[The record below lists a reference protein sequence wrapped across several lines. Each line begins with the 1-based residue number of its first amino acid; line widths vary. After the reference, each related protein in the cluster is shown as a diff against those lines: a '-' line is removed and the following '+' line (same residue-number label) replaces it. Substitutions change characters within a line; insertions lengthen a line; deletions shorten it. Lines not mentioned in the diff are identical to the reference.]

1 MKKTSCFIV
10 VPVMCLMIAGTVSCM
25 MDYADSFES
34 VNGHV
39 VVLTDPD
46 GTGDKFDDFLDNPF
60 IDTEVEN
67 VSTFSVD
74 ADGAAYAYMR
84 RMVNQGF
91 RPTRAAVRIE
101 EYLNYFTFDYPDPAG
116 GKDVAINAEV
126 GACPWQPEHKLLR
139 LGIKG
144 RDIYQGKHPKSN
156 YVFLLDISGS
166 MATKDKLPL
175 LQEGMKTMI
184 DYLDP
189 DDRISIVTYAS
200 GEKKVLESTP
210 VREASKIK
218 KAIGKLVASGSTAG
232 HSGMRMAYEECLANY
247 IEGGNNRV
255 IMGTDGDF
263 NVGETSTD
271 AILELAE
278 NYAAKGIYLTVC
290 GFGTGNLNDGMMEK
304 VSNAGNG
311 TYEYID
317 SEDELTK
324 VFVIER
330 NKFIS
335 VANDVKNQVTFDK
348 EMVKSYRLIGYE
360 NRVLGKEDFDN
371 DKKDAGEIGAGHTM
385 TALYEIVP
393 VGVAV
398 PGGKVD
404 ALKYQKQTSVASPE
418 LLTVKLRYKDPNGSK
433 SKLIE
438 TPVVAEAITGKNGP
452 SEDYRFAAAVA
463 ECALVLEDSKF
474 KGAASLKAVIKRAK
488 GAKGADENGY
498 RAEFIR
504 LVETADLLNA
514 KR

>member
-1 MKKTSCFIV
+1 M

-175 LQEGMKTMI
+175 LQEGMKMMI

-330 NKFIS
+330 NKFTS

-371 DKKDAGEIGAGHTM
+371 DKKDAGEIGASQTI

-393 VGVAV
+393 AEGFAKS
-398 PGGKVD
+398 KVI
-404 ALKYQKQTSVASPE
+404 AKYD
-418 LLTVKLRYKDPNGSK
+418 LRYKEALGDASIPLTMDIAVSDPDGS
-433 SKLIE
+433 SANLDLAAGIAAYGMMLRQTRYQGSSSFAMAHELVSRSIRNSAGFDPYQLQLRENLLELIDK
-438 TPVVAEAITGKNGP
+438 ADRIKY
-452 SEDYRFAAAVA
+452 ED
-463 ECALVLEDSKF
+463 
-474 KGAASLKAVIKRAK
+474 
-488 GAKGADENGY
+488 
-498 RAEFIR
+498 
-504 LVETADLLNA
+504 
-514 KR
+514 

>member
-1 MKKTSCFIV
+1 M

-84 RMVNQGF
+84 RMVTQGF

-101 EYLNYFTFDYPDPAG
+101 EYLNYFTFDYPDPAD

-175 LQEGMKTMI
+175 LQEGMKAMI

-290 GFGTGNLNDGMMEK
+290 GFGTGNLNDSMMEK

-330 NKFIS
+330 NKFTS

-371 DKKDAGEIGAGHTM
+371 DKKDAGEIGASQTI

-393 VGVAV
+393 AEGFAKS
-398 PGGKVD
+398 KVI
-404 ALKYQKQTSVASPE
+404 AKYD
-418 LLTVKLRYKDPNGSK
+418 LRYKEALGDASIPLTMDIAVSDPDGS
-433 SKLIE
+433 SANLDLAAGIAAYGMMLRQTRYQGSSSFAMAHELVSRSIRNSAGFDPYQLQLRENLLELIDK
-438 TPVVAEAITGKNGP
+438 ADRIKY
-452 SEDYRFAAAVA
+452 ED
-463 ECALVLEDSKF
+463 
-474 KGAASLKAVIKRAK
+474 
-488 GAKGADENGY
+488 
-498 RAEFIR
+498 
-504 LVETADLLNA
+504 
-514 KR
+514 

>member
-1 MKKTSCFIV
+1 M

-46 GTGDKFDDFLDNPF
+46 GTGDKFEDFLDNPF

-101 EYLNYFTFDYPDPAG
+101 EYLNYFTFDYPDPAD

-175 LQEGMKTMI
+175 LQEGMKAMI

-371 DKKDAGEIGAGHTM
+371 DKKDAGEIGASQTI

-393 VGVAV
+393 AEGFAKS
-398 PGGKVD
+398 KVI
-404 ALKYQKQTSVASPE
+404 AKYD
-418 LLTVKLRYKDPNGSK
+418 LRYKEALGDASIPLTMDIAVSDPDGS
-433 SKLIE
+433 SANLDLAAGIAAYGMMLRQTRYQGSSSFAMAHELVSRSIRNSSGFDPYQLQLRENLLELIDK
-438 TPVVAEAITGKNGP
+438 ADRIKY
-452 SEDYRFAAAVA
+452 ED
-463 ECALVLEDSKF
+463 
-474 KGAASLKAVIKRAK
+474 
-488 GAKGADENGY
+488 
-498 RAEFIR
+498 
-504 LVETADLLNA
+504 
-514 KR
+514 

>member
-1 MKKTSCFIV
+1 M

-84 RMVNQGF
+84 RMVSQGF

-175 LQEGMKTMI
+175 LQEGMKAMI

-330 NKFIS
+330 NKFTS

-371 DKKDAGEIGAGHTM
+371 DKKDAGEIGASQTI

-393 VGVAV
+393 AEGFAKS
-398 PGGKVD
+398 KVI
-404 ALKYQKQTSVASPE
+404 AKYD
-418 LLTVKLRYKDPNGSK
+418 LRYKEALGDASIPLTMDIAVSDPDGS
-433 SKLIE
+433 SANLDLAAGIAAYGMMLRQTRYQGSSSFAMAHELVSRSIRNSAGFDPYQLQLRENLLELIDK
-438 TPVVAEAITGKNGP
+438 ADRIKY
-452 SEDYRFAAAVA
+452 ED
-463 ECALVLEDSKF
+463 
-474 KGAASLKAVIKRAK
+474 
-488 GAKGADENGY
+488 
-498 RAEFIR
+498 
-504 LVETADLLNA
+504 
-514 KR
+514 

>member
-1 MKKTSCFIV
+1 M

-46 GTGDKFDDFLDNPF
+46 GTGDKFEDFLDNPF

-175 LQEGMKTMI
+175 LQEGMKAMI
-184 DYLDP
+184 DYMDP

-371 DKKDAGEIGAGHTM
+371 DKKDAGEIGASQTI

-393 VGVAV
+393 AEGFAKS
-398 PGGKVD
+398 KVI
-404 ALKYQKQTSVASPE
+404 AKYD
-418 LLTVKLRYKDPNGSK
+418 LRYKEALGDASIPLTMDIAVSDPDGS
-433 SKLIE
+433 SANLDLAAGIAAYGMMLRQTRYQGSSSFAMAHELVSRSIRNSAGFDPYQLQLRENLLELIDK
-438 TPVVAEAITGKNGP
+438 AERIKY
-452 SEDYRFAAAVA
+452 ED
-463 ECALVLEDSKF
+463 
-474 KGAASLKAVIKRAK
+474 
-488 GAKGADENGY
+488 
-498 RAEFIR
+498 
-504 LVETADLLNA
+504 
-514 KR
+514 

>member
-1 MKKTSCFIV
+1 M

-84 RMVNQGF
+84 RMVSQGF

-101 EYLNYFTFDYPDPAG
+101 EYLNYFTFDYPDPAD

-175 LQEGMKTMI
+175 LQEGMKAMI

-330 NKFIS
+330 NKFTS

-371 DKKDAGEIGAGHTM
+371 DKKDAGEIGASQTI

-393 VGVAV
+393 AEGFAKS
-398 PGGKVD
+398 KVI
-404 ALKYQKQTSVASPE
+404 AKYD
-418 LLTVKLRYKDPNGSK
+418 LRYKEALGDASIPLTMDIAVSDPDGS
-433 SKLIE
+433 SANLDLAAGIAAYGMMLRQTRYQGSSSFAMAHELVSRSIRNSAGFDPYQLQLRENLLELIDK
-438 TPVVAEAITGKNGP
+438 ADRIKY
-452 SEDYRFAAAVA
+452 ED
-463 ECALVLEDSKF
+463 
-474 KGAASLKAVIKRAK
+474 
-488 GAKGADENGY
+488 
-498 RAEFIR
+498 
-504 LVETADLLNA
+504 
-514 KR
+514 

>member
-1 MKKTSCFIV
+1 MKKTSCFIM

-175 LQEGMKTMI
+175 LQEGMKAMI

-290 GFGTGNLNDGMMEK
+290 GFGTGNLNDSMMER

-330 NKFIS
+330 NKFTS

-371 DKKDAGEIGAGHTM
+371 DKKDAGEIGASQTI

-393 VGVAV
+393 AEGFAKS
-398 PGGKVD
+398 KVI
-404 ALKYQKQTSVASPE
+404 AKYD
-418 LLTVKLRYKDPNGSK
+418 LRYKEALGDASIPLTMDIAVSDPDGS
-433 SKLIE
+433 SANLDLAAGIAAYGMMLRQTRYQGSSSFAMAHELVSRSIRNSAGFDPYQLQLRENLLELIDK
-438 TPVVAEAITGKNGP
+438 ADRIKY
-452 SEDYRFAAAVA
+452 ED
-463 ECALVLEDSKF
+463 
-474 KGAASLKAVIKRAK
+474 
-488 GAKGADENGY
+488 
-498 RAEFIR
+498 
-504 LVETADLLNA
+504 
-514 KR
+514 

>member
-1 MKKTSCFIV
+1 MKKTSCFIM

-101 EYLNYFTFDYPDPAG
+101 EYLNYFTFDYPDPAD

-371 DKKDAGEIGAGHTM
+371 DKKDAGEIGASQTI

-393 VGVAV
+393 TERFAES
-398 PGGKVD
+398 KVI
-404 ALKYQKQTSVASPE
+404 AKYD
-418 LLTVKLRYKDPNGSK
+418 LRYKEALGDASIPLSMDIAVSDPDGS
-433 SKLIE
+433 SANLDLAAGIAAYGMMLRQTRYQGSSSFAMAHELVSRSIRNSAGFDPYQLQLRENLLELIDK
-438 TPVVAEAITGKNGP
+438 ADRIKY
-452 SEDYRFAAAVA
+452 ED
-463 ECALVLEDSKF
+463 
-474 KGAASLKAVIKRAK
+474 
-488 GAKGADENGY
+488 
-498 RAEFIR
+498 
-504 LVETADLLNA
+504 
-514 KR
+514 

>member
-1 MKKTSCFIV
+1 M

-25 MDYADSFES
+25 MDYADNFELA
-34 VNGHV
+34 NGHV

-101 EYLNYFTFDYPDPAG
+101 EYLNYFTFDYPDPAD

-175 LQEGMKTMI
+175 LQEGMKMMI

-371 DKKDAGEIGAGHTM
+371 DKKDAGEIGASQTI

-393 VGVAV
+393 AEGFAKS
-398 PGGKVD
+398 KVI
-404 ALKYQKQTSVASPE
+404 AKYD
-418 LLTVKLRYKDPNGSK
+418 LRYKEALGDASIPLTMDIAVSDPDGS
-433 SKLIE
+433 SANLDLAAGIAAYGMMLRQTRYQGSSSFAMAHELVSRSIRNSAGFDPYQLQLRENLLELIDK
-438 TPVVAEAITGKNGP
+438 ADRIKY
-452 SEDYRFAAAVA
+452 ED
-463 ECALVLEDSKF
+463 
-474 KGAASLKAVIKRAK
+474 
-488 GAKGADENGY
+488 
-498 RAEFIR
+498 
-504 LVETADLLNA
+504 
-514 KR
+514 

>member
-1 MKKTSCFIV
+1 M

-101 EYLNYFTFDYPDPAG
+101 EYLNYFTFDYPDPAD

-175 LQEGMKTMI
+175 LQEGMKAMI

-371 DKKDAGEIGAGHTM
+371 DKKDAGEIGASQTI

-393 VGVAV
+393 AEGFAKS
-398 PGGKVD
+398 KVI
-404 ALKYQKQTSVASPE
+404 AKYD
-418 LLTVKLRYKDPNGSK
+418 LRYKEALGDASIPLTMDIAVSDPDGS
-433 SKLIE
+433 SANLDLAAGIAAYGMMLRQTRYQGSSSFAMAHELVSRSIRNSSGFDPYQLQLRENLLELIDK
-438 TPVVAEAITGKNGP
+438 ADRIKY
-452 SEDYRFAAAVA
+452 ED
-463 ECALVLEDSKF
+463 
-474 KGAASLKAVIKRAK
+474 
-488 GAKGADENGY
+488 
-498 RAEFIR
+498 
-504 LVETADLLNA
+504 
-514 KR
+514 

>member
-1 MKKTSCFIV
+1 M

-46 GTGDKFDDFLDNPF
+46 GTGDKFEDFLDNPF

-175 LQEGMKTMI
+175 LQEGMKAMI

-371 DKKDAGEIGAGHTM
+371 DKKDAGEIGASQTI

-393 VGVAV
+393 AEGFAKS
-398 PGGKVD
+398 KVI
-404 ALKYQKQTSVASPE
+404 AKYD
-418 LLTVKLRYKDPNGSK
+418 LRYKEALGDASIPLTMDIAVSDPDGS
-433 SKLIE
+433 SANLDLAAGIAAYGMMLRQTRYQGSSSFAMAHELVSRSIRNSAGFDPYQLQLRENLLELIDK
-438 TPVVAEAITGKNGP
+438 ADRIKY
-452 SEDYRFAAAVA
+452 ED
-463 ECALVLEDSKF
+463 
-474 KGAASLKAVIKRAK
+474 
-488 GAKGADENGY
+488 
-498 RAEFIR
+498 
-504 LVETADLLNA
+504 
-514 KR
+514 

>member
-1 MKKTSCFIV
+1 M

-25 MDYADSFES
+25 MDYADSFEN

-46 GTGDKFDDFLDNPF
+46 GTGDKFEDFLDNPF

-175 LQEGMKTMI
+175 LQEGMKAMI

-371 DKKDAGEIGAGHTM
+371 DKKDAGEIGASQTI

-393 VGVAV
+393 AEGFAKS
-398 PGGKVD
+398 KVI
-404 ALKYQKQTSVASPE
+404 AKYD
-418 LLTVKLRYKDPNGSK
+418 LRYKEALGDASIPLTMDIAVSDPDGS
-433 SKLIE
+433 SANLDLAAGIAAYGMMLRQTRYQGSSSFAMAHELVSRSIRNSAGFDPYQLQLRENLLELIDK
-438 TPVVAEAITGKNGP
+438 ADRIKY
-452 SEDYRFAAAVA
+452 ED
-463 ECALVLEDSKF
+463 
-474 KGAASLKAVIKRAK
+474 
-488 GAKGADENGY
+488 
-498 RAEFIR
+498 
-504 LVETADLLNA
+504 
-514 KR
+514 

>member
-1 MKKTSCFIV
+1 M

-84 RMVNQGF
+84 RMVSQGF

-101 EYLNYFTFDYPDPAG
+101 EYLNYFTFDYPDPAD

-175 LQEGMKTMI
+175 LQEGMKAMI

-371 DKKDAGEIGAGHTM
+371 DKKDAGEIGASQTI

-393 VGVAV
+393 AEGFAKS
-398 PGGKVD
+398 KVI
-404 ALKYQKQTSVASPE
+404 AKYD
-418 LLTVKLRYKDPNGSK
+418 LRYKEALGDASIPLTMDIAVSDPDGSSANLDLAAGIAAYGMMLRQTK
-433 SKLIE
+433 YQGSSSFAMAHELVSRSIRNSAGFDPYQLQLRENLLELIDK
-438 TPVVAEAITGKNGP
+438 ADRIKY
-452 SEDYRFAAAVA
+452 ED
-463 ECALVLEDSKF
+463 
-474 KGAASLKAVIKRAK
+474 
-488 GAKGADENGY
+488 
-498 RAEFIR
+498 
-504 LVETADLLNA
+504 
-514 KR
+514 

>member
-1 MKKTSCFIV
+1 M

-46 GTGDKFDDFLDNPF
+46 GTGDKFEDFLDNPF

-175 LQEGMKTMI
+175 LQEGMKAMI
-184 DYLDP
+184 DYMDP

-348 EMVKSYRLIGYE
+348 DMVKSYRLIGYE

-371 DKKDAGEIGAGHTM
+371 DKKDAGEIGASQTI

-393 VGVAV
+393 AEGFAKS
-398 PGGKVD
+398 KVI
-404 ALKYQKQTSVASPE
+404 AKYD
-418 LLTVKLRYKDPNGSK
+418 LRYKEALGDASIPLTMDIAVSDPDGS
-433 SKLIE
+433 SANLDLAAGIAAYGMMLRQTRYQGSSSFAMAHELVSRSIRNSAGFDPYQLQLRENLLELIDK
-438 TPVVAEAITGKNGP
+438 AERIKY
-452 SEDYRFAAAVA
+452 ED
-463 ECALVLEDSKF
+463 
-474 KGAASLKAVIKRAK
+474 
-488 GAKGADENGY
+488 
-498 RAEFIR
+498 
-504 LVETADLLNA
+504 
-514 KR
+514 

>member
-1 MKKTSCFIV
+1 M

-84 RMVNQGF
+84 RMVSQGF

-175 LQEGMKTMI
+175 LQEGMKMMI

-371 DKKDAGEIGAGHTM
+371 DKKDAGEIGASQTI

-393 VGVAV
+393 AEGFAKS
-398 PGGKVD
+398 KVI
-404 ALKYQKQTSVASPE
+404 AKYD
-418 LLTVKLRYKDPNGSK
+418 LRYKEALGDASIPLTMDIAVSDPDGS
-433 SKLIE
+433 SANLDLAAGIAAYGMMLRQTRYQGSSSFAMAHELVSRSIRNSAGFDPYQLQLRENLLELIDK
-438 TPVVAEAITGKNGP
+438 ADRIKY
-452 SEDYRFAAAVA
+452 ED
-463 ECALVLEDSKF
+463 
-474 KGAASLKAVIKRAK
+474 
-488 GAKGADENGY
+488 
-498 RAEFIR
+498 
-504 LVETADLLNA
+504 
-514 KR
+514 

>member
-1 MKKTSCFIV
+1 M

-25 MDYADSFES
+25 MDYADNFELA
-34 VNGHV
+34 NGHV

-46 GTGDKFDDFLDNPF
+46 GTGDKFEDFLDNPF

-175 LQEGMKTMI
+175 LQEGMKAMI

-263 NVGETSTD
+263 NVGETSTE

-290 GFGTGNLNDGMMEK
+290 GFGTGNLNDSMMER

-330 NKFIS
+330 NKFTS

-371 DKKDAGEIGAGHTM
+371 DKKDAGEIGASQTI

-393 VGVAV
+393 AEGFAKS
-398 PGGKVD
+398 KVI
-404 ALKYQKQTSVASPE
+404 AKYD
-418 LLTVKLRYKDPNGSK
+418 LRYKEALGDASIPLTMDIAVSDPDGS
-433 SKLIE
+433 SANLDLAAGIAAYGMMLRQTRYQGSSSFAMAHELVSRSIRNSAGFDPYQLQLRENLLELIDK
-438 TPVVAEAITGKNGP
+438 ADRIKY
-452 SEDYRFAAAVA
+452 ED
-463 ECALVLEDSKF
+463 
-474 KGAASLKAVIKRAK
+474 
-488 GAKGADENGY
+488 
-498 RAEFIR
+498 
-504 LVETADLLNA
+504 
-514 KR
+514 

>member
-1 MKKTSCFIV
+1 M

-46 GTGDKFDDFLDNPF
+46 GTGDKFEDFLDNPF

-101 EYLNYFTFDYPDPAG
+101 EYLNYFTFDYPDPVG

-175 LQEGMKTMI
+175 LQEGMKAMI

-371 DKKDAGEIGAGHTM
+371 DKKDAGEIGASQTI

-393 VGVAV
+393 AEGFAKS
-398 PGGKVD
+398 KVI
-404 ALKYQKQTSVASPE
+404 AKYD
-418 LLTVKLRYKDPNGSK
+418 LRYKEALGDASIPLTMDIAVSDPDGS
-433 SKLIE
+433 SANLDLAAGIAAYGMMLRQTRYQGSSSFAMAHELVSRSIRNSAGFDPYQLQLRENLLELIDK
-438 TPVVAEAITGKNGP
+438 ADRIKY
-452 SEDYRFAAAVA
+452 ED
-463 ECALVLEDSKF
+463 
-474 KGAASLKAVIKRAK
+474 
-488 GAKGADENGY
+488 
-498 RAEFIR
+498 
-504 LVETADLLNA
+504 
-514 KR
+514 

>member
-1 MKKTSCFIV
+1 M

-175 LQEGMKTMI
+175 LQEGMKAMI

-371 DKKDAGEIGAGHTM
+371 DKKDAGEIGASQTI

-393 VGVAV
+393 AEGFAKS
-398 PGGKVD
+398 KVI
-404 ALKYQKQTSVASPE
+404 AKYD
-418 LLTVKLRYKDPNGSK
+418 LRYKEALGDASIPLSMDIAVSDPDGS
-433 SKLIE
+433 SANLDLAAGIAAYGMMLRQTRYQGSSSFAMAHELVSRSIRNSAGFDPYQLQLRENLLELIDK
-438 TPVVAEAITGKNGP
+438 ADRIKY
-452 SEDYRFAAAVA
+452 ED
-463 ECALVLEDSKF
+463 
-474 KGAASLKAVIKRAK
+474 
-488 GAKGADENGY
+488 
-498 RAEFIR
+498 
-504 LVETADLLNA
+504 
-514 KR
+514 

>member
-1 MKKTSCFIV
+1 M

-175 LQEGMKTMI
+175 LQEGMKAMI

-263 NVGETSTD
+263 NVSETSTD

-371 DKKDAGEIGAGHTM
+371 DKKDAGEIGASQTI

-393 VGVAV
+393 AEGFAKS
-398 PGGKVD
+398 KVI
-404 ALKYQKQTSVASPE
+404 AKYD
-418 LLTVKLRYKDPNGSK
+418 LRYKEALGDASIPLTMDIAVSDPDGS
-433 SKLIE
+433 SANLDLAAGIAAYGMMLRQTRYQGSSSFAMAHELVSRSIRNSAGFDPYQLQLRENLLELIDK
-438 TPVVAEAITGKNGP
+438 ADRIKY
-452 SEDYRFAAAVA
+452 ED
-463 ECALVLEDSKF
+463 
-474 KGAASLKAVIKRAK
+474 
-488 GAKGADENGY
+488 
-498 RAEFIR
+498 
-504 LVETADLLNA
+504 
-514 KR
+514 

>member
-1 MKKTSCFIV
+1 M

-175 LQEGMKTMI
+175 LQEGMKAMI

-348 EMVKSYRLIGYE
+348 DMVKSYRLIGYE

-371 DKKDAGEIGAGHTM
+371 DKKDAGEIGASQTI

-393 VGVAV
+393 AEGFAKS
-398 PGGKVD
+398 KVI
-404 ALKYQKQTSVASPE
+404 AKYD
-418 LLTVKLRYKDPNGSK
+418 LRYKEALGDASIPLTMDIAVSDPDGS
-433 SKLIE
+433 SANLDLAAGIAAYGMMLRQTRYQGSSSFAMAHELVSRSIRNSSGFDPYQLQLRENLLELIDK
-438 TPVVAEAITGKNGP
+438 ADRIKY
-452 SEDYRFAAAVA
+452 ED
-463 ECALVLEDSKF
+463 
-474 KGAASLKAVIKRAK
+474 
-488 GAKGADENGY
+488 
-498 RAEFIR
+498 
-504 LVETADLLNA
+504 
-514 KR
+514 

>member
-1 MKKTSCFIV
+1 M

-46 GTGDKFDDFLDNPF
+46 GTGDKFEDFLDNPF

-175 LQEGMKTMI
+175 LQAGMKAMI

-348 EMVKSYRLIGYE
+348 DMVKSYRLIGYE

-371 DKKDAGEIGAGHTM
+371 DKKDAGEIGASQTI

-393 VGVAV
+393 AEGFAKS
-398 PGGKVD
+398 KVI
-404 ALKYQKQTSVASPE
+404 AKYD
-418 LLTVKLRYKDPNGSK
+418 LRYKEALGDASIPLSMDIAVSDPDGS
-433 SKLIE
+433 SANLDLAAGIAAYGMILRQTRYQGSSSFAMAHELVSRSIRNSAGFDPYQLQLRENLLELIDK
-438 TPVVAEAITGKNGP
+438 AERIKY
-452 SEDYRFAAAVA
+452 ED
-463 ECALVLEDSKF
+463 
-474 KGAASLKAVIKRAK
+474 
-488 GAKGADENGY
+488 
-498 RAEFIR
+498 
-504 LVETADLLNA
+504 
-514 KR
+514 

>member
-1 MKKTSCFIV
+1 M

-175 LQEGMKTMI
+175 LQEGMKAMI

-330 NKFIS
+330 NKFTS

-371 DKKDAGEIGAGHTM
+371 DKKDAGEIGASQTI

-393 VGVAV
+393 ADGFAKS
-398 PGGKVD
+398 KVI
-404 ALKYQKQTSVASPE
+404 AKYD
-418 LLTVKLRYKDPNGSK
+418 LRYKEALGDASIPLTMDIAVSDPDGS
-433 SKLIE
+433 SANLDLAAGIAAYGMMLRQTRYQGSSSFAMAHELVSRSIRNSSGFDPYQLQLRENLLELIDK
-438 TPVVAEAITGKNGP
+438 AERIKY
-452 SEDYRFAAAVA
+452 ED
-463 ECALVLEDSKF
+463 
-474 KGAASLKAVIKRAK
+474 
-488 GAKGADENGY
+488 
-498 RAEFIR
+498 
-504 LVETADLLNA
+504 
-514 KR
+514 

>member
-1 MKKTSCFIV
+1 
-10 VPVMCLMIAGTVSCM
+10 MCLMIAGTVSCM

-175 LQEGMKTMI
+175 LQEGMKAMI

-371 DKKDAGEIGAGHTM
+371 DKKDAGEIGASQTI

-393 VGVAV
+393 AEGFAKS
-398 PGGKVD
+398 KVI
-404 ALKYQKQTSVASPE
+404 AKYD
-418 LLTVKLRYKDPNGSK
+418 LRYKEALGDASIPLTMDIAVSDPDGS
-433 SKLIE
+433 SANLDLAAGIAAYGMMLRQTRYQGSSSFAMAHELVSRSIRNSAGFDPYQLQLRENLLELIDK
-438 TPVVAEAITGKNGP
+438 ADRIKY
-452 SEDYRFAAAVA
+452 ED
-463 ECALVLEDSKF
+463 
-474 KGAASLKAVIKRAK
+474 
-488 GAKGADENGY
+488 
-498 RAEFIR
+498 
-504 LVETADLLNA
+504 
-514 KR
+514 

>member
-1 MKKTSCFIV
+1 MKKTSCFIM

-175 LQEGMKTMI
+175 LQEGMKAMI

-290 GFGTGNLNDGMMEK
+290 GFGTGNLNDSMMEK

-330 NKFIS
+330 NKFTS

-371 DKKDAGEIGAGHTM
+371 DKKDAGEIGASQTI

-393 VGVAV
+393 AEGFAKS
-398 PGGKVD
+398 KVI
-404 ALKYQKQTSVASPE
+404 AKYD
-418 LLTVKLRYKDPNGSK
+418 LRYKEALGDASIPLTMDIAVSDPDGS
-433 SKLIE
+433 SANLDLAAGIAAYGMMLRQTRYQGSSSFAMAHELVSRSIRNSAGFDPYQLQLRENLLELIDK
-438 TPVVAEAITGKNGP
+438 ADRIKY
-452 SEDYRFAAAVA
+452 ED
-463 ECALVLEDSKF
+463 
-474 KGAASLKAVIKRAK
+474 
-488 GAKGADENGY
+488 
-498 RAEFIR
+498 
-504 LVETADLLNA
+504 
-514 KR
+514 

>member
-1 MKKTSCFIV
+1 M

-46 GTGDKFDDFLDNPF
+46 GTGDKFEDYLDNPF

-84 RMVNQGF
+84 RMVSQGF

-175 LQEGMKTMI
+175 LQEGMKAMI

-290 GFGTGNLNDGMMEK
+290 GFGTGNLNDSMMER

-330 NKFIS
+330 NKFTS

-371 DKKDAGEIGAGHTM
+371 DKKDAGEIGASQTI

-393 VGVAV
+393 AEGFAKS
-398 PGGKVD
+398 KVI
-404 ALKYQKQTSVASPE
+404 AKYD
-418 LLTVKLRYKDPNGSK
+418 LRYKEALGDASIPLTMDIAVSDPDGS
-433 SKLIE
+433 SANLDLAAGIAAYGMMLRQTRYQGSSSFAMAHELVSRSIRNSAGFDPYQLQLRENLLELIDK
-438 TPVVAEAITGKNGP
+438 ADRIKY
-452 SEDYRFAAAVA
+452 ED
-463 ECALVLEDSKF
+463 
-474 KGAASLKAVIKRAK
+474 
-488 GAKGADENGY
+488 
-498 RAEFIR
+498 
-504 LVETADLLNA
+504 
-514 KR
+514 

>member
-1 MKKTSCFIV
+1 M

-101 EYLNYFTFDYPDPAG
+101 EYLNYFTFDYPDPAD

-175 LQEGMKTMI
+175 LQEGMKMMI

-371 DKKDAGEIGAGHTM
+371 DKKDAGEIGASQTI

-393 VGVAV
+393 AEGFAKS
-398 PGGKVD
+398 KVI
-404 ALKYQKQTSVASPE
+404 AKYD
-418 LLTVKLRYKDPNGSK
+418 LRYKEALGDASIPLTMDIAVSDPDGS
-433 SKLIE
+433 SANLDLAAGIAAYGMMLRQTRYQGSSSFAMAHELVSRSIRNSAGFDPYQLQLRENLLELIDK
-438 TPVVAEAITGKNGP
+438 ADRIKY
-452 SEDYRFAAAVA
+452 ED
-463 ECALVLEDSKF
+463 
-474 KGAASLKAVIKRAK
+474 
-488 GAKGADENGY
+488 
-498 RAEFIR
+498 
-504 LVETADLLNA
+504 
-514 KR
+514 

>member
-1 MKKTSCFIV
+1 
-10 VPVMCLMIAGTVSCM
+10 MIAGTVSCM

-175 LQEGMKTMI
+175 LQEGMKAMI

-371 DKKDAGEIGAGHTM
+371 DKKDAGEIGASQTI

-393 VGVAV
+393 AEGFAKS
-398 PGGKVD
+398 KVI
-404 ALKYQKQTSVASPE
+404 AKYD
-418 LLTVKLRYKDPNGSK
+418 LRYKEALGDASIPLSMDIAVSDPDGS
-433 SKLIE
+433 SANLDLAAGIAAYGMMLRQTRYQGSSSFAMAHELVSRSIRNSAGFDPYQLQLRENLLELIDK
-438 TPVVAEAITGKNGP
+438 ADRIKY
-452 SEDYRFAAAVA
+452 ED
-463 ECALVLEDSKF
+463 
-474 KGAASLKAVIKRAK
+474 
-488 GAKGADENGY
+488 
-498 RAEFIR
+498 
-504 LVETADLLNA
+504 
-514 KR
+514 

>member
-1 MKKTSCFIV
+1 M

-84 RMVNQGF
+84 RMVSQGF

-101 EYLNYFTFDYPDPAG
+101 EYLNYFTFDYPDPAD

-175 LQEGMKTMI
+175 LQEGMKAMI

-189 DDRISIVTYAS
+189 DDRISIATYAS

-290 GFGTGNLNDGMMEK
+290 GFGTGNLNDSMMEK

-330 NKFIS
+330 NKFTS

-371 DKKDAGEIGAGHTM
+371 DKKDAGEIGASQTI

-393 VGVAV
+393 AEGFAKS
-398 PGGKVD
+398 KVI
-404 ALKYQKQTSVASPE
+404 AKYD
-418 LLTVKLRYKDPNGSK
+418 LRYKEALGDASIPLTMDIAVSDPDGS
-433 SKLIE
+433 SANLDLAAGIAAYGMMLRQTRYQGSSSFAMAHELVSRSIRNSAGFDPYQLQLRENLLELIDK
-438 TPVVAEAITGKNGP
+438 ADRIKY
-452 SEDYRFAAAVA
+452 ED
-463 ECALVLEDSKF
+463 
-474 KGAASLKAVIKRAK
+474 
-488 GAKGADENGY
+488 
-498 RAEFIR
+498 
-504 LVETADLLNA
+504 
-514 KR
+514 

>member
-1 MKKTSCFIV
+1 M

-101 EYLNYFTFDYPDPAG
+101 EYLNYCTFDYPDPAG
-116 GKDVAINAEV
+116 GKEVAINAEV

-175 LQEGMKTMI
+175 LQEGMKAMI

-330 NKFIS
+330 NKFTS

-371 DKKDAGEIGAGHTM
+371 DKKDAGEIGASQTI

-393 VGVAV
+393 AEGFAKS
-398 PGGKVD
+398 KVI
-404 ALKYQKQTSVASPE
+404 AKYD
-418 LLTVKLRYKDPNGSK
+418 LRYKEALGDASIPLTMDIAVSDPDGS
-433 SKLIE
+433 SANLDLAAGIAAYGMMLRQTRYQGSSSFAMAHELVSRSIRNSAGFDPYQLQLRENLLELIDK
-438 TPVVAEAITGKNGP
+438 ADRIKY
-452 SEDYRFAAAVA
+452 ED
-463 ECALVLEDSKF
+463 
-474 KGAASLKAVIKRAK
+474 
-488 GAKGADENGY
+488 
-498 RAEFIR
+498 
-504 LVETADLLNA
+504 
-514 KR
+514 

>member
-371 DKKDAGEIGAGHTM
+371 DKKDAGEIGAGHTV
-385 TALYEIVP
+385 TALYEIADSSSSMEFSSAGLKYSGGAQNGTENGEYCTVSVRYKEPDGDESRLLSYP
-393 VGVAV
+393 VAADAYRQEMSGDMRFASGVAAFGLV
-398 PGGKVD
+398 MRDSPYKG
-404 ALKYQKQTSVASPE
+404 TASRE
-418 LLTVKLRYKDPNGSK
+418 M
-433 SKLIE
+433 
-438 TPVVAEAITGKNGP
+438 
-452 SEDYRFAAAVA
+452 
-463 ECALVLEDSKF
+463 VLEL
-474 KGAASLKAVIKRAK
+474 AAQGDAANDPYKAEFLDLVRAAKRA
-488 GAKGADENGY
+488 D
-498 RAEFIR
+498 
-504 LVETADLLNA
+504 
-514 KR
+514 

>member
-1 MKKTSCFIV
+1 M

-175 LQEGMKTMI
+175 LQEGMKAMI

-371 DKKDAGEIGAGHTM
+371 DKKDAGEIGASQTI

-393 VGVAV
+393 AEGFAKS
-398 PGGKVD
+398 KVI
-404 ALKYQKQTSVASPE
+404 AKYD
-418 LLTVKLRYKDPNGSK
+418 LRYKEALGDASIPLTMDIAVSDPDGS
-433 SKLIE
+433 SANLDLAAGIAAYGMMLRQTRYQGSSSFAMAHELVSRSIRNSAGFDPYQLQLRENLLELIDK
-438 TPVVAEAITGKNGP
+438 AERIKY
-452 SEDYRFAAAVA
+452 ED
-463 ECALVLEDSKF
+463 
-474 KGAASLKAVIKRAK
+474 
-488 GAKGADENGY
+488 
-498 RAEFIR
+498 
-504 LVETADLLNA
+504 
-514 KR
+514 